1 MLEQWGAQLLV
12 VLQVLVIISLAFVLS
27 RLVSRFM
34 ARLAA
39 RYPLPQEL
47 LLPVRGGLH
56 WLIIGVAL
64 IMVLERFGMS
74 ATVLWT
80 AFSGFVAVA
89 AVAFFA
95 MWSVLSNLLCAVFI
109 FSAGPFRLGD
119 RVELIENGEK
129 PGVKGRVLDI
139 NLLYTTLE
147 EHRES
152 GETNLVHIP
161 NSLFF
166 QRMVRRW
173 NGQAGAA
180 EPASRVVAE
189 PTDSPL
195 G

>member
-1 MLEQWGAQLLV
+1 MSPMLDAWGAQLLIG
-12 VLQVLVIISLAFVLS
+12 LQVLVIISLALLLVRF
-27 RLVSRFM
+27 VSRCM

-47 LLPVRGGLH
+47 LLPVRGGLQ
-56 WLIIGVAL
+56 WLIAGGAL

-119 RVELIENGEK
+119 RVELIENGDK
-129 PGVKGRVLDI
+129 PGVKGKVVDI

-147 EHRES
+147 ELRES
-152 GETNLVHIP
+152 GETNMVHIP
-161 NSLFF
+161 NSMFF

-173 NGQAGAA
+173 QGPVTHSEAP
-180 EPASRVVAE
+180 PA
-189 PTDSPL
+189 DSGDAL
-195 G
+195 R